1 MKYIVEQYYTIQK
14 KTAMKR
20 CEDILEIYFNNTD
33 STFNFADMAI

>member
-1 MKYIVEQYYTIQK
+1 MKYKVEQYYRI
-14 KTAMKR
+14 KR